1 MLQILF
7 IIWCNGSIPGS
18 LGGKVRTLIDSVS
31 EKILGAQGQG
41 KVDTCAY
48 FKRLVD
54 LIPDRC

>member
-18 LGGKVRTLIDSVS
+18 LGGKVRILIDSAS

-41 KVDTCAY
+41 KVDTWVY
-48 FKRLVD
+48 SKRAVD
-54 LIPDRC
+54 